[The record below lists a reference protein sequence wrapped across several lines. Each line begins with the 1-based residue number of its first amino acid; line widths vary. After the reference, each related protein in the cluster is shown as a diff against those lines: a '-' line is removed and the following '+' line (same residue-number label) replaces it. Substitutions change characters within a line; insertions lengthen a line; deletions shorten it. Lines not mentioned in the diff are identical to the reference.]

1 MDMASSAEYAAFV
14 CEQIA
19 PYGQVRSRKMFGE
32 YMVYL
37 EDKPVLLVCDNTV
50 YVKKLPQVSD
60 LLLTAPCGFPYE
72 EAKEHYRQHRTK
84 HARRALCD
92 VAYILDIEN
101 RELLDQLMPTLKA
114 SVSLQKKKK

>member
-1 MDMASSAEYAAFV
+1 MDMATSAEYAAFV

-50 YVKKLPQVSD
+50 YVKKLFVSRPD
-60 LLLTAPCGFPYE
+60 RALIRARAAQTALELALRLAQGKVPADTQALAKSARHDAAALTA
-72 EAKEHYRQHRTK
+72 
-84 HARRALCD
+84 
-92 VAYILDIEN
+92 LDS
-101 RELLDQLMPTLKA
+101 TFLKG
-114 SVSLQKKKK
+114 